1 MVESQQLLR
10 RVVEAQE
17 ECRHRIARDL
27 HDEVSQSLTTALV
40 QVDTVEALLRM
51 QAPET
56 ATQLDRLRST
66 LLHLHEEVQRV
77 LLDLRPVLLEQKG
90 LMSALGWYATERLRP
105 LGVATHLSGGRCA
118 PDLPQAVTL
127 TLYRIGQEALA
138 NVARHAVATNVWIDL
153 RCTGTELV
161 LTVRDDGRGFD
172 AGQNGNSAKPL
183 QGVGLLG
190 MQERALLVG
199 GAVSIQAASGQGV
212 TIEVSIPYVGACCT
226 P

>member
-1 MVESQQLLR
+1 MVEGQQLLR

-27 HDEVSQSLTTALV
+27 HDEVSQTLTAALV

-51 QAPET
+51 QSAET
-56 ATQLDRLRST
+56 LTHLAALRAT

-77 LLDLRPVLLEQKG
+77 LLDLRPRVLEQKG
-90 LMSALGWYATERLRP
+90 LMDALGWYAAERLHP
-105 LGVATHLSGGRCA
+105 LGVTTHLSGGRCA

-138 NVARHAVATNVWIDL
+138 NVARHAAANNVWLDL
-153 RCTGTELV
+153 HCIGVELV
-161 LTVRDDGRGFD
+161 LTVRDDGRGFEVAPNSD
-172 AGQNGNSAKPL
+172 NAGAL

-190 MQERALLVG
+190 MRERALLLG
-199 GAVSIQAASGQGV
+199 GAVSIQAAPNQGV
-212 TIEVSIPYVGACCT
+212 AIEVRIPYVGACCT